1 MHPAIV
7 SGIVTGDAPVSYWLI
22 FFSVP
27 SNSPRRLC
35 EGLPGPISFSFFRRD
50 QVSPFIVALYSKISS
65 FAPVLSLRNVLDS
78 FYLPIFYSE
87 KFST

>member
-1 MHPAIV
+1 MRPAIV
-7 SGIVTGDAPVSYWLI
+7 SGIITGDTPVSYWPI

-35 EGLPGPISFSFFRRD
+35 EGLPGPISFSFFARD

-65 FAPVLSLRNVLDS
+65 FTPVLSVRNVLDS

>member
-1 MHPAIV
+1 MRPAIA
-7 SGIVTGDAPVSYWLI
+7 SGIITGDTPVSYWLI

-50 QVSPFIVALYSKISS
+50 QVFPFIVVHCL
-65 FAPVLSLRNVLDS
+65 L
-78 FYLPIFYSE
+78 LPL
-87 KFST
+87 KNK